1 MPFGQMPVL
10 EIDGKKTH
18 QSLAICRYLG
28 KLYGIAGD
36 SEWEALQIDI
46 MADTINDLRQSMLFL
61 YAGTKL
67 VN

>member
-46 MADTINDLRQSMLFL
+46 MVETISDLRQSMLFL
-61 YAGTKL
+61 CASIKL
-67 VN
+67 VD